1 MLTANDARKL
11 LRKVKGDKIRNIYK
25 LTEPIIS
32 EILESIKKA
41 IDCEKDSLLVDVSKI
56 DKLHIGELISK
67 FKNLGYI
74 VNYVND
80 KDISIN
86 WKEEVTNLDYIKGGE
101 DCINEFIRLY
111 QEREFPIIL
120 FI

>member
-11 LRKVKGDKIRNIYK
+11 LRNVKENKIRNIYK

-41 IDCEKDSLLVDVSKI
+41 IDYEKDSILVDVSKI
-56 DKLHIGELISK
+56 DKLHIAEVISK
-67 FKNLGYI
+67 FKKLGYS
-74 VNYVND
+74 VNYVSD

-86 WKEEVTNLDYIKGGE
+86 WKEEVTNLEYIRGGE
-101 DCINEFIRLY
+101 ECIIEFIRLY
-111 QEREFPIIL
+111 QEREFPNNL